1 MTLKAEKSA
10 TGSTLLDLALVAV
23 SGAAMWA
30 AFPALSWWFLV
41 VPSLALLI
49 GLVDRVSPWRGGA
62 YAALWAMVFFMPHI
76 SWIMIATNK
85 TWGAWIALAGA
96 EAFFIYL
103 WGLSFGALGTWKWSR
118 TLWGQA
124 LGGGLL
130 WVAFEQLRSR
140 VPFGGFPWGNV
151 SYPQVDSP
159 MIAYAPLGGE
169 ALVSF
174 LVFVAAVCLRRAL
187 GPAVIG
193 NPTWARIGALALSV
207 VLVFG
212 PFVVRLPNAEEAGN
226 LRVGVVQGNVEIP
239 MEETFSIPRKVT
251 GNHVEQTLMLA
262 GQTGGDQTSA
272 DQPGGD
278 QTGVDV
284 VFWGE
289 NATDIDPRQD
299 PKTAELVQ
307 QAVDATGVPLV
318 FGLMEYKGGGR
329 YNWIGIWYPDSG
341 LDLEMYGK
349 QHPVPWGEYI
359 PMRKLTL
366 WLATEA
372 ARISLD
378 MFPVENPGFLTVVLN
393 DGEALPIAVGICF
406 EVAYEPIIREGVE
419 LGGQLIYIPTN
430 NAHFQNSPESVQQL
444 QMGQFRAAEFSRT
457 ALQVSTNGVSAIVR
471 PDGTIYEATET
482 QVAGFL
488 EATVPLRTVIT
499 PAVKLGEFPAILAMV
514 SGGILALTSL
524 GAYIY
529 GRSLTRAAA
538 KKS

>member
-1 MTLKAEKSA
+1 MTVKSPAKAKSSA
-10 TGSTLLDLALVAV
+10 TGSTWLDLALVAL

-30 AFPALSWWFLV
+30 AFPALSLWYLV

-49 GLVDRVSPWRGGA
+49 GLVDRVSPLRAGA
-62 YAALWAMVFFMPHI
+62 YAALWTMVFFMPHI
-76 SWIMIATNK
+76 SWIQIATNK

-103 WGLSFGALGTWKWSR
+103 WGLSFSALGSWKWSR

-159 MIAYAPLGGE
+159 MVAYAPLGGE
-169 ALVSF
+169 VLVSF
-174 LVFVAAVCLRRAL
+174 LVFVAAVCLRRAI
-187 GPAVIG
+187 GPAVLG
-193 NPTWARIGALALSV
+193 DPAWARIGALALSIAI
-207 VLVFG
+207 VFG
-212 PFVVRLPNAEEAGN
+212 PFMVRLPNAEQAGN
-226 LRVGVVQGNVEIP
+226 LRVALVQGNVEIP
-239 MEETFSIPRKVT
+239 MEETFSIPRKIT
-251 GNHVEQTLMLA
+251 GNHVDQTLILAEQTE
-262 GQTGGDQTSA
+262 
-272 DQPGGD
+272 P
-278 QTGVDV
+278 DV

-299 PKTAELVQ
+299 PDTAELVQ
-307 QAVDATGVPLV
+307 QATDATGVPLV
-318 FGLMEYKGGGR
+318 FGLMEYNRGGR
-329 YNWIGIWYPDSG
+329 YNWIGVWYPETG

-366 WLATEA
+366 WLATA
-372 ARISLD
+372 AAQVSVD
-378 MFPVENPGFLTVVLN
+378 MFPVDNPGYMTVELN
-393 DGEALPIAVGICF
+393 DGRILPIAVGICF

-430 NAHFQNSPESVQQL
+430 NAHFRDSAESVQQL

-471 PDGTIYEATET
+471 PDGTIYEATGT
-482 QVAGFL
+482 QEAAFL
-488 EATVPLRTVIT
+488 EATVPLRTVMT
-499 PAVKLGEFPAILAMV
+499 PSAKLGEWPAMLAMAG
-514 SGGILALTSL
+514 GGILALTSL

-529 GRSLTRAAA
+529 GRSLTKAAA
-538 KKS
+538 KHAES